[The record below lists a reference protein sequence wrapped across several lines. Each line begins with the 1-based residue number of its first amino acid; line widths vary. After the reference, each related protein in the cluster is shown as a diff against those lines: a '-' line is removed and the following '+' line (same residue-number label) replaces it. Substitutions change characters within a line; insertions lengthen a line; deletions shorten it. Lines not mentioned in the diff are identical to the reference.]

1 MCLKK
6 IPQLMTQKKMNK
18 PFLKKIIKENE
29 LNKLIKEQKQYGSKE
44 FILFTSLW
52 DTVSDNVLEA
62 IKNKPPRVSLSVI
75 NSFDTPHSFVIWG
88 VKKTPCLVVLEGRG
102 REKRLTVTDHVTD
115 IYKRLRLEK

>member
-1 MCLKK
+1 MKTL
-6 IPQLMTQKKMNK
+6 L
-18 PFLKKIIKENE
+18 KENE
-29 LNKLIKEQKQYGSKE
+29 LNKLIKDQRVRGNRE

-52 DTVSDNVLEA
+52 GTVSDNVLKA
-62 IKNKPPRVSLSVI
+62 IGISPPKVSLSVV

-102 REKRLTVTDHVTD
+102 SDKRLTVTDHVTD

>member
-1 MCLKK
+1 MRTL
-6 IPQLMTQKKMNK
+6 L
-18 PFLKKIIKENE
+18 KENE
-29 LNKLIKEQKQYGSKE
+29 LNKLIKDQRTRGNRE

-52 DTVSDNVLEA
+52 DTVSNNVLEA
-62 IKNKPPRVSLSVI
+62 IKNKPPKVPVSVV

-102 REKRLTVTDHVTD
+102 SDKRLTVTDHVTD

>member
-18 PFLKKIIKENE
+18 PFLKNIIKENE

-52 DTVSDNVLEA
+52 DKVSDNVLEA
-62 IKNKPPRVSLSVI
+62 IKNKPPKVSLSVV

>member
-1 MCLKK
+1 LRT
-6 IPQLMTQKKMNK
+6 L
-18 PFLKKIIKENE
+18 LKENE
-29 LNKLIKEQKQYGSKE
+29 LNKLIKDQRTRGNRE

-52 DTVSDNVLEA
+52 DTVSNNVLEA
-62 IKNKPPRVSLSVI
+62 IKNKPPKVPVSVV

-102 REKRLTVTDHVTD
+102 SDKRLTVTDHVTD

>member
-52 DTVSDNVLEA
+52 DTVSDKVLEA

>member
-1 MCLKK
+1 
-6 IPQLMTQKKMNK
+6 MNK
-18 PFLKKIIKENE
+18 PFLKKIVKENE

-62 IKNKPPRVSLSVI
+62 IKNKPPKVSLSVI

-102 REKRLTVTDHVTD
+102 RDKRLTVTDHVTD
-115 IYKRLRLEK
+115 IYRRLRLEK